1 MHNRSVSSHLVSL
14 KTELVQ
20 MTESICITN
29 DKSDY
34 TISLLTK
41 GKVIF
46 SELEFS
52 SLVMLAAT
60 AYNKVQEIIINT
72 HCSYMAGN
80 LQSK

>member
-1 MHNRSVSSHLVSL
+1 
-14 KTELVQ
+14 

-29 DKSDY
+29 DKSGY

-60 AYNKVQEIIINT
+60 AYNKVQEIINT

-80 LQSK
+80 LQRK